1 MKKIQHFFLIVFL
14 ILFQSFGP
22 CWGSEIT
29 IGVSGLSEGNH
40 NNEIIKS
47 TILWLKEHLK
57 DYEIKIKH
65 YSVEDFYNAVRDG
78 EIDFSL
84 CSAGLYRASER
95 FGIKDIATTAFTN
108 GPDPNHNSSSLII
121 ARKDRNDLQILSDL
135 KGKIAV
141 GTRPLSITGLIMG
154 LGEIAA
160 HGYDPDRFF
169 SEIKYTGYPM
179 HKVVKE
185 VVDGKADVGFLW
197 ACYYES
203 LMTSKHPDLE
213 KIKPINLKPQDALQC
228 KHSTET
234 YPGHTFAVTPKASPE
249 AALKVAKLLFSMP
262 KTEKEGFYWTIATDF
277 HSLDTLFKLTRY
289 GPYSYLR
296 EWTVKKIWEEYKTFI
311 IAFLVGLVA
320 LIYHSVRVNTLVRIR
335 TEMLNKSL
343 EEERRAK
350 KEARSKTAR
359 IESLERMSVV
369 QQMSSMFA
377 HELKQPMAAIGF
389 YVDSLISRLKKG
401 TPDTQLLI
409 QTLERVSGLNK
420 KSSEIVNYVRSYGKK
435 TAIRKMI
442 NISQVID
449 DAVQNF
455 VGANFSDRNNPIQTS
470 IEPDLTLE
478 ADPLEVEIIVLNL
491 LKNAVDAVSVFPE
504 SERSV
509 WLKAKSISHAPC
521 QGIAI
526 EVTDNGPSLD
536 DETFAKLCTPFN
548 SSKKDGLG
556 LGLTIVSRI
565 AESYGGKI
573 EFLREPEKGIT
584 VRVELLNTK
593 K

>member
-121 ARKDRNDLQILSDL
+121 ARKDRNDLQTLSDL

-213 KIKPINLKPQDALQC
+213 KIKPINLKPQDALQ
-228 KHSTET
+228 S
-234 YPGHTFAVTPKASPE
+234 
-249 AALKVAKLLFSMP
+249 
-262 KTEKEGFYWTIATDF
+262 
-277 HSLDTLFKLTRY
+277 
-289 GPYSYLR
+289 
-296 EWTVKKIWEEYKTFI
+296 
-311 IAFLVGLVA
+311 
-320 LIYHSVRVNTLVRIR
+320 
-335 TEMLNKSL
+335 
-343 EEERRAK
+343 
-350 KEARSKTAR
+350 
-359 IESLERMSVV
+359 
-369 QQMSSMFA
+369 
-377 HELKQPMAAIGF
+377 
-389 YVDSLISRLKKG
+389 
-401 TPDTQLLI
+401 
-409 QTLERVSGLNK
+409 
-420 KSSEIVNYVRSYGKK
+420 
-435 TAIRKMI
+435 
-442 NISQVID
+442 
-449 DAVQNF
+449 
-455 VGANFSDRNNPIQTS
+455 
-470 IEPDLTLE
+470 
-478 ADPLEVEIIVLNL
+478 
-491 LKNAVDAVSVFPE
+491 
-504 SERSV
+504 
-509 WLKAKSISHAPC
+509 
-521 QGIAI
+521 
-526 EVTDNGPSLD
+526 
-536 DETFAKLCTPFN
+536 
-548 SSKKDGLG
+548 
-556 LGLTIVSRI
+556 
-565 AESYGGKI
+565 
-573 EFLREPEKGIT
+573 
-584 VRVELLNTK
+584 
-593 K
+593 